1 MKQSTKKLLYKIV
14 SSLTL
19 VLPISITL
27 VVSAIYSKP
36 IPNVVILF
44 ESATP
49 VEKIAD
55 IETHFV
61 IIQDDKYLEID
72 NSRGAMEVQYLNND
86 FTLNKNVSEFDGIK
100 KLTLKSGSYMRF
112 ITDDFD
118 EIVEKDKQNKLVAV
132 SIFNV
137 ETGNK
142 LSLAFIVSIL
152 STLIVV
158 AIISGK
164 MQLQKKYPKTAVF
177 IALLSGTIVLSVI
190 NAIIGNIL
198 AVFIV
203 ATVSWGLYCLEHYY
217 FYNVIDNQIEAE
229 GKATFSKLAEQ
240 LANELKE
247 SK

>member
-1 MKQSTKKLLYKIV
+1 M
-14 SSLTL
+14 
-19 VLPISITL
+19 
-27 VVSAIYSKP
+27 
-36 IPNVVILF
+36 
-44 ESATP
+44 
-49 VEKIAD
+49 D
-55 IETHFV
+55 
-61 IIQDDKYLEID
+61 
-72 NSRGAMEVQYLNND
+72 VQYLNND

-164 MQLQKKYPKTAVF
+164 MQLQR
-177 IALLSGTIVLSVI
+177 
-190 NAIIGNIL
+190 NIL
-198 AVFIV
+198 KQPF
-203 ATVSWGLYCLEHYY
+203 YC
-217 FYNVIDNQIEAE
+217 VIKWHNSFKCYQC
-229 GKATFSKLAEQ
+229 
-240 LANELKE
+240 NYR
-247 SK
+247 